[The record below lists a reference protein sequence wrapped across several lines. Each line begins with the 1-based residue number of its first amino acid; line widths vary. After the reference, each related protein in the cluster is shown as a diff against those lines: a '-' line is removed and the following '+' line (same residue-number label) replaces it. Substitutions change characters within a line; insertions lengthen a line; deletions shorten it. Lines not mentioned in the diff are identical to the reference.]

1 MRFLERT
8 LQRAWEAKGQT
19 MTEYALILA
28 TVAIVL
34 GSLYTTAGT
43 EVETL
48 VDRVGALF

>member
-1 MRFLERT
+1 MRLVERTLERT
-8 LQRAWEAKGQT
+8 LEAKGQT

-34 GSLYTTAGT
+34 SSLYTTAGA
-43 EVETL
+43 EVQTL